1 MTLIKQTKERSK
13 INIYELY
20 RHNRPWKFSDSKVVR
35 KAELTKEV
43 FQYQMDRLSN
53 DMKQDQFENLT
64 RSLALRFVTPN
75 LIPQTGPTGGGD
87 GKTDLETHPV
97 ADEIAEKWY
106 VADGGCRGS
115 EKWAV
120 AISCKEEWEPKIKSD
135 VAKIVKLNRDFTK
148 ILFFSN
154 RLIKSKDRKD
164 CEDTLKVTY
173 GIPVTIFDH
182 NWFVDRVFEDK
193 CVNIAVKELGLSND
207 FVEIVDVGPNDLK
220 RQKRLDEIEKIIL
233 KRELYDGFDTEYINL
248 LLESAILSRE
258 LELAPSTIRNKFV
271 RAEESCKRYGTMP
284 QLYEIIYQ
292 QGLTEFYWLENPL
305 GTMGFLLK
313 LKPLLDEEVNVTRIE
328 KYITLFNVME
338 NAQVSELFN
347 DEESLKNEIEYQNM
361 LLQKL
366 ENDSSHKSS
375 YLYLKFSLLEQQL
388 IYGSREEEE
397 INQVLAQITSVL
409 DESTNHIDIPFESL
423 CQIIEMADAAIDNN
437 EAYEDLVDMLSET
450 LSKRKQ
456 DITAAEVQMKRGL
469 QNLEKK
475 EAVQAIR
482 HLGQCVDLFSKEST
496 KRDYVVACSY
506 LAMAFMQQ
514 DLLYAAKVM
523 FVKSAAMLL
532 HDVELNGNPDHLAI
546 TILSQLCCVGLRSGR
561 ILDFLLSLE
570 LRDIFAR
577 FNPNFE
583 DESFWKNRGE
593 DETSLSIRLLAG
605 SVSESEYG
613 KLPAIFERMG
623 LQGPKDVLLF
633 RLGYKNLISDE
644 FKEVIK
650 ADDNWTKTLRKQ
662 TENDFFL
669 FANTIAD
676 KETKLE
682 TVVKGCRIIADFE
695 SDCQLQMYAELL
707 LAFLESLFA
716 TATFKEFMFT
726 TPSIHFRLKKK
737 TEGGS
742 EIIPKS
748 NRDEYVFK
756 VNTNTID
763 DKEALQV
770 YSLFLSQ
777 LFYRNAMTTDM
788 INVFEDKQVREK
800 IMNRLAVM
808 MTYPNEVRILFGDD
822 YKNTLSKWVNPSD
835 TFYSFKGNDDL
846 STPFEKN
853 RGKQADITIKSIIN
867 NPLWNKALWSGCGYL
882 LARDY
887 SKPPIMM
894 LLFKDMEAGKMIF
907 EEWRLLHEKGCLN
920 MRLSLIQHV
929 DKDNPT
935 WYKVI
940 VGQDINDIKNENVGR
955 YVLQSERFVTMKPK
969 TNENIDVFKF
979 LYRKFGF
986 CNLSS
991 VRIDDNQ
998 QMVLDDPQQRCPFLL
1013 PVKNIVF
1020 REAWEIGEDDQDSSA
1035 ILVDDNPI
1043 VPTERE
1049 KDAPVLELLK
1059 SKRKNMV

>member
-1 MTLIKQTKERSK
+1 M
-13 INIYELY
+13 NIYELY
-20 RHNRPWKFSDSKVVR
+20 RHNRLWKFSDSKVVR

-97 ADEIAEKWY
+97 ADEITEKWY

-120 AISCKEEWEPKIKSD
+120 AISCREDWDVKVKKD
-135 VAKIVKLNRDFTK
+135 VANIVQLNRNFTK

-154 RLIKSKDRKD
+154 RLIKSRDSKR
-164 CEDTLKVTY
+164 CEDDLEKKY
-173 GIPVTIFDH
+173 GIPVTIFSQ
-182 NWFVDRVFEDK
+182 NWFVDRVFTDK
-193 CVNIAVKELGLSND
+193 CMNIAVKELGLS
-207 FVEIVDVGPNDLK
+207 ESYIETIEVGPNDLQRK
-220 RQKRLDEIEKIIL
+220 QRLAEIEEFVL
-233 KRELYDGFDTEYINL
+233 NRELGEGFDTEYIDL

-258 LELAPSTIRNKFV
+258 LELSPSIIRGRLV
-271 RAEESCKRYGTMP
+271 RAEESCKHYGTTP
-284 QLYEIIYQ
+284 QMYEIIYQ
-292 QGLTEFYWLENPL
+292 QGWTEFYWLENPL
-305 GTMGFLLK
+305 GTMGALLK
-313 LKPLLDEEVNVTRIE
+313 LKPLLDEEINVTRIE
-328 KYITLFNVME
+328 KYITLFNAME
-338 NAQVSELFN
+338 NALVSGLFY
-347 DEESLKNEIEYQNM
+347 DKESLKLEQNYQNE
-361 LLQKL
+361 LLRKL
-366 ENDSSHKSS
+366 EKDSGHQSS

-388 IYGSREEEE
+388 IYGSRDVEC
-397 INQVLAQITSVL
+397 INGVLSEMSSVL
-409 DESTNHIDIPFESL
+409 KKAANHIDIPFESL
-423 CQIIEMADAAIDNN
+423 CKIVEIAGSVIEHN
-437 EAYEDLVDMLSET
+437 EAYEDLIDMLSET

-469 QNLEKK
+469 QNLEKG

-506 LAMAFMQQ
+506 LAMAFLHQ

-532 HDVELNGNPDHLAI
+532 HDVELNGSPDHLAI
-546 TILSQLCCVGLRSGR
+546 TVLSQLYCVGLRSGR

-570 LRDIFAR
+570 LRDIIAR
-577 FNPNFE
+577 FNPDFE

-593 DETSLSIRLLAG
+593 DEASLAVRLLAG
-605 SVSESEYG
+605 SVDDESYG
-613 KLPAIFERMG
+613 KLPSIFERMG
-623 LQGPKDVLLF
+623 LQDPKDVLLY
-633 RLGYKNLISDE
+633 RLGYKELISKE
-644 FKEVIK
+644 FANVIE
-650 ADDNWTKTLRKQ
+650 ADDNWMETLRKR
-662 TENDFFL
+662 TDDDFFL

-676 KETKLE
+676 KGTKLE
-682 TVVKGCRIIADFE
+682 TIIKGCRIIADFE
-695 SDCQLQMYAELL
+695 SDCMLQVYAELL

-716 TATFKEFMFT
+716 TSTFKDFMFT
-726 TPSIHFRLKKK
+726 TPSIHFHLQKVP
-737 TEGGS
+737 EGEN
-742 EIIPKS
+742 EILPES
-748 NRDEYVFK
+748 SRDEYIFN

-763 DKEALQV
+763 DKEAWQA
-770 YSLFLSQ
+770 YSLFLGQ
-777 LFYRNAMTTDM
+777 LFYRNALVPDM
-788 INVFEDKQVREK
+788 DKVFDDKQTKEK
-800 IMNRLAVM
+800 IMNRLSVM
-808 MTYPNEVRILFGDD
+808 MTYRNDIRILYGDD
-822 YKNTLSKWVNPSD
+822 YKNTLSKWVSHSD
-835 TFYSFKGNDDL
+835 DFYVFKGSDDL
-846 STPFEKN
+846 STPFEEN
-853 RGKQADITIKSIIN
+853 RGKQAEITIKSIIN
-867 NPLWNKALWSGCGYL
+867 IPLWDKALWSGCGYL

-887 SKPPIMM
+887 SEPPIMM

-940 VGQDINDIKNENVGR
+940 VGQDINDIRNENIGR
-955 YVLQSERFVTMKPK
+955 YVLQSERFVTMKPR
-969 TNENIDVFKF
+969 TNENIDVFKV

-986 CNLSS
+986 CKLSS
-991 VRIDDNQ
+991 VLIDENQ

-1035 ILVDDNPI
+1035 ILVNDNPI
-1043 VPTERE
+1043 VPSERE
-1049 KDAPVLELLK
+1049 KDAPVLDLLK
-1059 SKRKNMV
+1059 SKRKGYGGTNRPSSTSQP

>member
-1 MTLIKQTKERSK
+1 MTERSK
-13 INIYELY
+13 MNIYELY
-20 RHNRPWKFSDSKVVR
+20 RHERPWKFSDSKVVR

-115 EKWAV
+115 EKWAI
-120 AISCKEEWEPKIKSD
+120 AISCKEEWESKVKSD

-154 RLIKSKDRKD
+154 RLIKSKVRKN
-164 CEDTLKVTY
+164 CEDTLKVMY
-173 GIPVTIFDH
+173 GIPVTIFDQ
-182 NWFVDRVFEDK
+182 NWFVDHVFEDK
-193 CVNIAVKELGLSND
+193 CVNIAVKELGLSD
-207 FVEIVDVGPNDLK
+207 DYVEIVEVGPNDLK
-220 RQKRLDEIEKIIL
+220 RKKRLDEIEEIIL
-233 KRELYDGFDTEYINL
+233 KRELYNGFDTEYVNL

-258 LELAPSTIRNKFV
+258 LELAPSIIRGKFV
-271 RAEESCKRYGTMP
+271 RAVESCKHYGTVP

-292 QGLTEFYWLENPL
+292 QGWTEFYWLENPL
-305 GTMGFLLK
+305 GTMVFLLK
-313 LKPLLDEEVNVTRIE
+313 LRSLLDDEVNVTRIE

-347 DEESLKNEIEYQNM
+347 DEESLKNEIEYQNK

-366 ENDSSHKSS
+366 ENDLSHQSS
-375 YLYLKFSLLEQQL
+375 YLYLKFSLLERQL
-388 IYGSREEEE
+388 IYGSREEDE
-397 INQVLAQITSVL
+397 INPVLAQITSVL
-409 DESTNHIDIPFESL
+409 DDATNHIDIPFESL
-423 CQIIEMADAAIDNN
+423 CQIIEMAGAAIDNN
-437 EAYEDLVDMLSET
+437 EAYEDLVDRLSET
-450 LSKRKQ
+450 LSKRQQ
-456 DITAAEVQMKRGL
+456 DITAAEMQMKRGL
-469 QNLEKK
+469 QNLKK
-475 EAVQAIR
+475 GEAVQAIR

-506 LAMAFMQQ
+506 LAMAFMHQ

-570 LRDIFAR
+570 LRDIITR
-577 FNPNFE
+577 FNPDFE

-633 RLGYKNLISDE
+633 RLGYKDLISDE

-650 ADDNWTKTLRKQ
+650 ADDNWMKTLRKQ
-662 TENDFFL
+662 TENVFFL

-695 SDCQLQMYAELL
+695 SDCQLQVYAELL

-737 TEGGS
+737 TEGVS
-742 EIIPKS
+742 EIIPES

-763 DKEALQV
+763 DKEAWQV
-770 YSLFLSQ
+770 YSLFLGQ
-777 LFYRNAMTTDM
+777 LFYRNAMSPDM
-788 INVFEDKQVREK
+788 INVCEDKQVREK

-808 MTYPNEVRILFGDD
+808 MTYANEVRILFGDD
-822 YKNTLSKWVNPSD
+822 FNNTLSKWVNPSD
-835 TFYSFKGNDDL
+835 TFYAFKGNDDL
-846 STPFEKN
+846 SIPFEKN
-853 RGKQADITIKSIIN
+853 RGKQTNITIKSIIN

-887 SKPPIMM
+887 SEPPIMM

-940 VGQDINDIKNENVGR
+940 VGQDINDIRNENVGR

-969 TNENIDVFKF
+969 TNENIDVFKV

-986 CNLSS
+986 CKLSS

-998 QMVLDDPQQRCPFLL
+998 QIVLDDPQQRCPFLL

-1020 REAWEIGEDDQDSSA
+1020 REAWEIGKDDQDSSA

-1043 VPTERE
+1043 VPVERE
-1049 KDAPVLELLK
+1049 NDAPVLELLK
-1059 SKRKNMV
+1059 SKRKDMV

>member
-1 MTLIKQTKERSK
+1 M
-13 INIYELY
+13 
-20 RHNRPWKFSDSKVVR
+20 
-35 KAELTKEV
+35 
-43 FQYQMDRLSN
+43 
-53 DMKQDQFENLT
+53 
-64 RSLALRFVTPN
+64 
-75 LIPQTGPTGGGD
+75 
-87 GKTDLETHPV
+87 
-97 ADEIAEKWY
+97 
-106 VADGGCRGS
+106 
-115 EKWAV
+115 
-120 AISCKEEWEPKIKSD
+120 
-135 VAKIVKLNRDFTK
+135 
-148 ILFFSN
+148 
-154 RLIKSKDRKD
+154 
-164 CEDTLKVTY
+164 
-173 GIPVTIFDH
+173 
-182 NWFVDRVFEDK
+182 
-193 CVNIAVKELGLSND
+193 
-207 FVEIVDVGPNDLK
+207 
-220 RQKRLDEIEKIIL
+220 DEIEEIIL

-248 LLESAILSRE
+248 LLKSAILSRE

-375 YLYLKFSLLEQQL
+375 YLYLKFSLLERQL

-409 DESTNHIDIPFESL
+409 DEATNHIDIPFESL
-423 CQIIEMADAAIDNN
+423 CQIIEMAGAAIDNN
-437 EAYEDLVDMLSET
+437 EAYEDLVDMLFET
-450 LSKRKQ
+450 LSKHQQ

-469 QNLEKK
+469 QNLEKG

-496 KRDYVVACSY
+496 KKDYVVACSY
-506 LAMAFMQQ
+506 LGMAFMHQ

-532 HDVELNGNPDHLAI
+532 HDVELNGNPDHLTI

-561 ILDFLLSLE
+561 IIDFLLSLE
-570 LRDIFAR
+570 LRDIIAK
-577 FNPNFE
+577 FNPDFE
-583 DESFWKNRGE
+583 DESFWKNRGK

-613 KLPAIFERMG
+613 ELPAIFERIG

-633 RLGYKNLISDE
+633 RLGYKDLISDE

-650 ADDNWTKTLRKQ
+650 EDDNWMKTLRKQ

-695 SDCQLQMYAELL
+695 SDCQLQVYAELL
-707 LAFLESLFA
+707 LAFFESLFA
-716 TATFKEFMFT
+716 TATFKDFMFT

-742 EIIPKS
+742 EIIPES

-763 DKEALQV
+763 NKEAWQV
-770 YSLFLSQ
+770 YSLFLGQ
-777 LFYRNAMTTDM
+777 LFYRNALVPDM
-788 INVFEDKQVREK
+788 DKVFDDKQTKEK
-800 IMNRLAVM
+800 ILNRLSVM
-808 MTYPNEVRILFGDD
+808 MTYRNDIRVLYGDD
-822 YKNTLSKWVNPSD
+822 YKNTLSKWASPSD
-835 TFYSFKGNDDL
+835 EFYVFKGSDDL
-846 STPFEKN
+846 STPFEEN
-853 RGKQADITIKSIIN
+853 RGKQAEITIKSIIN
-867 NPLWNKALWSGCGYL
+867 NPLWDKALWSGCGYIQL
-882 LARDY
+882 KDY
-887 SKPPIMM
+887 SEPSILL
-894 LLFKDMEAGKMIF
+894 LLFKDMEAGNKIF
-907 EEWRLLHEKGCLN
+907 DEWRVLYEKGCLN
-920 MRLSLIQHV
+920 MRLAFIQHV
-929 DKDNPT
+929 DRDHPT

-940 VGQDINDIKNENVGR
+940 VSQDINNIRKEKVGQF
-955 YVLQSERFVTMKPK
+955 VLQSERIHTMKPD
-969 TNENIDVFKF
+969 TSSNIDLFKS
-979 LYRKFGF
+979 LYKKFGL
-986 CNLSS
+986 CKLSS
-991 VRIDDNQ
+991 VQIDDNQ
-998 QMVLDDPQQRCPFLL
+998 QMVLDNPQQRCPFLL

-1020 REAWEIGEDDQDSSA
+1020 REAWEIGKDDQDSSA
-1035 ILVDDNPI
+1035 ILVDDNPF
-1043 VPTERE
+1043 VPAERE

-1059 SKRKNMV
+1059 SKRKDML

>member
-1 MTLIKQTKERSK
+1 M
-13 INIYELY
+13 NIYELY
-20 RHNRPWKFSDSKVVR
+20 RHYRPWKFSDSKVVR

-106 VADGGCRGS
+106 VTDGGCRGS

-120 AISCKEEWEPKIKSD
+120 AISCKEEWESKIKSD
-135 VAKIVKLNRDFTK
+135 VAKIVKLNRDFTQ

-154 RLIKSKDRKD
+154 RLIKSKDRKN

-173 GIPVTIFDH
+173 GIPVTIFDQ
-182 NWFVDRVFEDK
+182 NWFVNRVFEDK
-193 CVNIAVKELGLSND
+193 CVNIAVKELGLSD
-207 FVEIVDVGPNDLK
+207 DYVEIVEVGPNDLK
-220 RQKRLDEIEKIIL
+220 RQKRLDEIEEIIL
-233 KRELYDGFDTEYINL
+233 KRELYDGFDTEYIDL
-248 LLESAILSRE
+248 LLKSAILSRE
-258 LELAPSTIRNKFV
+258 LELAPSIIRNKFM
-271 RAEESCKRYGTMP
+271 RAKESCKRYGTVP
-284 QLYEIIYQ
+284 QMYEIIYQ
-292 QGLTEFYWLENPL
+292 QGWTEFYWLENPL
-305 GTMGFLLK
+305 GTMRFLLK

-375 YLYLKFSLLEQQL
+375 YLYLKFSLLERQL

-409 DESTNHIDIPFESL
+409 DEATNHIDIPFESL
-423 CQIIEMADAAIDNN
+423 CQIIEMAGAAIDNN

-450 LSKRKQ
+450 LSKRQQ

-469 QNLEKK
+469 QNLEKG

-506 LAMAFMQQ
+506 LGMAFMHQ

-532 HDVELNGNPDHLAI
+532 HDVELNGNPDHLTI

-561 ILDFLLSLE
+561 IIDFLLSLE
-570 LRDIFAR
+570 LRDIIAK
-577 FNPNFE
+577 FNPDFE

-613 KLPAIFERMG
+613 ELPAIFERIG

-633 RLGYKNLISDE
+633 RLGYKDLISDE

-650 ADDNWTKTLRKQ
+650 EDDNWMKTLRKQ

-695 SDCQLQMYAELL
+695 SDCQLQVYAELL
-707 LAFLESLFA
+707 LAFFESLFA
-716 TATFKEFMFT
+716 TATFKDFMFT

-742 EIIPKS
+742 EIIPES

-763 DKEALQV
+763 NKEAWRV
-770 YSLFLSQ
+770 YSLFLGQ
-777 LFYRNAMTTDM
+777 LFYRNALVPDM
-788 INVFEDKQVREK
+788 DKVFVDKQTKEK
-800 IMNRLAVM
+800 ILNRLSVM
-808 MTYPNEVRILFGDD
+808 MTYRNDIRVLYGDD
-822 YKNTLSKWVNPSD
+822 YKNTLSKWASPSD
-835 TFYSFKGNDDL
+835 EFYVFKGSDDL
-846 STPFEKN
+846 STPFEEN
-853 RGKQADITIKSIIN
+853 RGKQAEITIKSIIN
-867 NPLWNKALWSGCGYL
+867 NPLWDKALWSGCGYIQL
-882 LARDY
+882 KDY
-887 SKPPIMM
+887 SEPSILL
-894 LLFKDMEAGKMIF
+894 LLFKDMEAGNKIF
-907 EEWRLLHEKGCLN
+907 DEWRVLYEKGCLN
-920 MRLSLIQHV
+920 MRLAFIQHV
-929 DKDNPT
+929 DRNHPT

-940 VGQDINDIKNENVGR
+940 VSQDINDIRKEKVGQF
-955 YVLQSERFVTMKPK
+955 VLQSERIHTMKPD
-969 TNENIDVFKF
+969 TSLNIDLFKS
-979 LYRKFGF
+979 LYKKFGL
-986 CNLSS
+986 CKLSS
-991 VRIDDNQ
+991 VQIDDNQ
-998 QMVLDDPQQRCPFLL
+998 QMVLDNPQQRCPFLL

-1020 REAWEIGEDDQDSSA
+1020 REAWEIGKDDQDSSA
-1035 ILVDDNPI
+1035 ILEDDNPF
-1043 VPTERE
+1043 VPAERE

-1059 SKRKNMV
+1059 SKRKDML

>member
-1 MTLIKQTKERSK
+1 MK
-13 INIYELY
+13 IYELY
-20 RHNRPWKFSDSKVVR
+20 RYNRPWKFSDSKVVR

-120 AISCKEEWEPKIKSD
+120 AISCKEEWEPKVKGD
-135 VAKIVKLNRDFTK
+135 VDKIVKLNRGFTK

-154 RLIKSKDRKD
+154 RLIKSKDRKA
-164 CEDTLKVTY
+164 CEDVLMVKY
-173 GIPVTIFDH
+173 GIPVTIFDQ
-182 NWFVDRVFEDK
+182 NWFVDRVFDDK
-193 CVNIAVKELGLSND
+193 CINIAVKELGLSD
-207 FVEIVDVGPNDLK
+207 SYVETIEVGPNDLQRK
-220 RQKRLDEIEKIIL
+220 QRLADVEDIIL
-233 KRELYDGFDTEYINL
+233 KRELGDGFDTEYIDL

-258 LELAPSTIRNKFV
+258 LELAPSIIRGRFV
-271 RAEESCKRYGTMP
+271 RAEESCKHYGTAP
-284 QLYEIIYQ
+284 QLYEIVYQ
-292 QGLTEFYWLENPL
+292 QGWTEFYWLENPL
-305 GTMGFLLK
+305 GTMNFLLK
-313 LKPLLDEEVNVTRIE
+313 LKLLLEEEVNVTRIE

-338 NAQVSELFN
+338 NAQVSGLFD
-347 DEESLKNEIEYQNM
+347 DEESLKIEIDYQTK
-361 LLQKL
+361 LLKKL
-366 ENDSSHKSS
+366 ESDPGHQSS
-375 YLYLKFSLLEQQL
+375 YLYLKFSLLDHQL
-388 IYGSREEEE
+388 IYGSREEDN
-397 INQVLAQITSVL
+397 INQVLAQMTSVL
-409 DESTNHIDIPFESL
+409 KEATNHIDIPFESL
-423 CQIIEMADAAIDNN
+423 CKIVEIAGAAIDHNV
-437 EAYEDLVDMLSET
+437 AYEDLIDMLSET
-450 LSKRKQ
+450 LSKRQQ
-456 DITAAEVQMKRGL
+456 DITAADVQMKRGL
-469 QNLEKK
+469 QNLEKG

-482 HLGQCVDLFSKEST
+482 HLGQCVDLFGKEST
-496 KRDYVVACSY
+496 KADYVRACGY
-506 LAMAFMQQ
+506 LAMAFMHQ

-532 HDVELNGNPDHLAI
+532 HDVEQNGSPDHLAI
-546 TILSQLCCVGLRSGR
+546 TILSQLCGVGLRSGR
-561 ILDFLLSLE
+561 IIDFLLTLE
-570 LRDIFAR
+570 LRDIIAR
-577 FNPNFE
+577 FNPDFE
-583 DESFWKNRGE
+583 DESFWQYRGE

-605 SVSESEYG
+605 SVNESEYG
-613 KLPAIFERMG
+613 KLPAVFERMG

-633 RLGYKNLISDE
+633 RLGYKDLISDE

-650 ADDNWTKTLRKQ
+650 ADDNWMKTLRAQ

-695 SDCQLQMYAELL
+695 SDCQLQVYAELL

-716 TATFKEFMFT
+716 TATFRDFMFT
-726 TPSIHFRLKKK
+726 TPSIHFRLKKR
-737 TEGGS
+737 TDGGS
-742 EIIPKS
+742 EIIPES
-748 NRDEYVFK
+748 NRDEYVFE

-763 DKEALQV
+763 DKVAWQAFTM
-770 YSLFLSQ
+770 FLGQ
-777 LFYRNAMTTDM
+777 LFYRNALAPDM
-788 INVFEDKQVREK
+788 LKVFDDKQVKEK

-808 MTYPNEVRILFGDD
+808 MTYKNDVRILYGDE
-822 YKNTLSKWVNPSD
+822 YKNTLSKWVNPLD
-835 TFYSFKGNDDL
+835 AFYAFKGDDDL

-867 NPLWNKALWSGCGYL
+867 NPLWDKALWSGCGYI

-887 SKPPIMM
+887 SEPPIMM
-894 LLFKDMEAGKMIF
+894 LLFKDMNAGNKIF

-929 DKDNPT
+929 DKDYPT

-940 VGQDINDIKNENVGR
+940 VGQDINDIRKENVGR
-955 YVLQSERFVTMKPK
+955 YVLQSERFVTMKPR
-969 TNENIDVFKF
+969 TNENIDVFKV

-986 CNLSS
+986 CKLSS

-998 QMVLDDPQQRCPFLL
+998 QMVLGDPQQRCPFLL

-1020 REAWEIGEDDQDSSA
+1020 REAWEIGVDDQDSSA
-1035 ILVDDNPI
+1035 ILVDDKPI
-1043 VPTERE
+1043 VPAERE

-1059 SKRKNMV
+1059 SKRKDMV

>member
-1 MTLIKQTKERSK
+1 M
-13 INIYELY
+13 NIYELY

-97 ADEIAEKWY
+97 ADEITEKWY

-120 AISCKEEWEPKIKSD
+120 AISCREDWDIKVKND
-135 VAKIVKLNRDFTK
+135 VANIVKLNRGFTR

-154 RLIKSKDRKD
+154 RLIKSRDSKG
-164 CEDTLKVTY
+164 CEDDLKNKY
-173 GIPVTIFDH
+173 GIPVTIFSQ
-182 NWFVDRVFEDK
+182 NWFVDRVFKDN
-193 CVNIAVKELGLSND
+193 CVNIAVKELGLSDNY
-207 FVEIVDVGPNDLK
+207 VETKEVGPNDLQ
-220 RQKRLDEIEKIIL
+220 RQQRLDEVEDIVL
-233 KRELYDGFDTEYINL
+233 KRELGDGFDTEFIDL

-258 LELAPSTIRNKFV
+258 LELAPSIVRGRFV
-271 RAEESCKRYGTMP
+271 RAEESCKHYGTVP

-292 QGLTEFYWLENPL
+292 QGWTEFYWLENPL

-313 LKPLLDEEVNVTRIE
+313 LKPLLEEEVNVSRIE
-328 KYITLFNVME
+328 KYIALFYAMT
-338 NAQVSELFN
+338 NAQTSGLFD
-347 DEESLKNEIEYQNM
+347 DEESLKKEIEYQNE

-366 ENDSSHKSS
+366 ENDSCHQSS

-388 IYGSREEEE
+388 IYGSREEDD
-397 INQVLAQITSVL
+397 INQVLSQMTSVL
-409 DESTNHIDIPFESL
+409 QEATNHIDIPFESL
-423 CQIIEMADAAIDNN
+423 CKIVEMAGTIIIHNEVYENLIDI
-437 EAYEDLVDMLSET
+437 LSEI
-450 LSKRKQ
+450 LSKREQ
-456 DITAAEVQMKRGL
+456 DIKAAEVQKNRGL
-469 QNLEKK
+469 QNLEKGDTI
-475 EAVQAIR
+475 QAIR
-482 HLGQCVDLFSKEST
+482 HIGQCVDLFSKEST
-496 KRDYVVACSY
+496 KKDYVVACSY
-506 LAMAFMQQ
+506 LGMAFMYQ

-532 HDVELNGNPDHLAI
+532 HNVELNGNPDHLTI
-546 TILSQLCCVGLRSGR
+546 TILSQLCEVGLRSGR

-570 LRDIFAR
+570 LRDIIVR
-577 FNPNFE
+577 FNPDFE
-583 DESFWKNRGE
+583 EESFWKHRSEEEAALAVRMLACGVD
-593 DETSLSIRLLAG
+593 DE
-605 SVSESEYG
+605 VYG
-613 KLPAIFERMG
+613 KLPAIFERME
-623 LQGPKDVLLF
+623 LQSPKDVLLF
-633 RLGYKNLISDE
+633 CLGYKDLVSKE
-644 FKEVIK
+644 FEEVVK
-650 ADDNWTKTLRKQ
+650 TDDNWTETLRKQ
-662 TENDFFL
+662 SEDDFFL
-669 FANTIAD
+669 FANAIAD

-682 TVVKGCRIIADFE
+682 TVVKGCRIFVNFK
-695 SDCQLQMYAELL
+695 SDCQLQVCAELL

-716 TATFKEFMFT
+716 TATFKDFIFT
-726 TPSIHFRLKKK
+726 TQNIYFKLQKVS
-737 TEGGS
+737 EGS
-742 EIIPKS
+742 TEIIPEGHK
-748 NRDEYVFK
+748 DKYVFL
-756 VNTNTID
+756 VNANTIGE
-763 DKEALQV
+763 KEAWQAF
-770 YSLFLSQ
+770 SLFLGQ
-777 LFYRNAMTTDM
+777 LFTRNALAPDM
-788 INVFEDKQVREK
+788 VKMFDDKQTKEK
-800 IMNRLAVM
+800 IMNRLSAM
-808 MTYPNEVRILFGDD
+808 MTYKNDVRILYGDD

-835 TFYSFKGNDDL
+835 AFYTFKGNDNL

-867 NPLWNKALWSGCGYL
+867 NPLWDKALWSGCGYL

-887 SKPPIMM
+887 SEPPIMM

-940 VGQDINDIKNENVGR
+940 VGQDINDIRNENVGR
-955 YVLQSERFVTMKPK
+955 YVLQTERFVTMKPR
-969 TNENIDVFKF
+969 TNENIDVFKV

-986 CNLSS
+986 CKLSS

-1020 REAWEIGEDDQDSSA
+1020 REAWEIGVNDQDSSA
-1035 ILVDDNPI
+1035 ILPDDNPI
-1043 VPTERE
+1043 IPT
-1049 KDAPVLELLK
+1049 KNKIDAPVIELLK
-1059 SKRKNMV
+1059 RKRQKAT